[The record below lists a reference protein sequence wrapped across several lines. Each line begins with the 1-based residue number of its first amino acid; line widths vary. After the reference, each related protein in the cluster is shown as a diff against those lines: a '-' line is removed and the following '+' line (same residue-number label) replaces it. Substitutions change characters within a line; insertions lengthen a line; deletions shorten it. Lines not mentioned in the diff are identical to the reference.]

1 VALLRHRKHATE
13 PEGGGA
19 PVQFETI
26 DRTADVCGRSLHYRE
41 TRPTDAALA
50 DFASAAPADVASTDS
65 TGLGASSTGGASV
78 SALPIIA
85 LHGHPRTA
93 ESWDAAAPGLCAAVS
108 RPVLALTQRGYGASD
123 RALSYAF
130 PEFAA
135 DVLGFADA
143 LGLDRFVLL
152 GHSMGGAVAA
162 LAAALRPSRVA
173 ALVLEDSV
181 LPRDASELAVP
192 PRPEGDLPYDW
203 ATALAMVHQFAAP
216 DPGWWES
223 LRRISAPTLVI
234 GGGSTSHVPQ
244 QLLADAVAVIP
255 DARLVT
261 LDGTGHTPHRTHT
274 ELFVATVA
282 DFLGA
287 PDPRRPA
294 SA

>member
-1 VALLRHRKHATE
+1 M
-13 PEGGGA
+13 
-19 PVQFETI
+19 QFETI
-26 DRTADVCGRSLHYRE
+26 DRTADVRGRSLHYRE
-41 TRPTDAALA
+41 TRPLDAA
-50 DFASAAPADVASTDS
+50 SAEAARE
-65 TGLGASSTGGASV
+65 GASSNVESPT
-78 SALPIIA
+78 SAPPVIA

-93 ESWDAAAPGLCAAVS
+93 ESWDMAAPGLCAAVG
-108 RPVLALTQRGYGASD
+108 RRVLALTQRGYGASE
-123 RALSYAF
+123 RAPSYAF

-135 DVLGFADA
+135 DVVGFADT

-181 LPRDASELAVP
+181 LPRGATELAVP
-192 PRPEGDLPYDW
+192 PRPAGDLPYDW
-203 ATALAMVHQFAAP
+203 ATALAMVRQFAEP

-223 LRRISAPTLVI
+223 LRQISAPTLVI

-282 DFLGA
+282 DFLGTGA
-287 PDPRRPA
+287 GGE
-294 SA
+294 